1 MRAFVGIPV
10 SEEIREKVK
19 KLEEEIKIEG
29 VKIVEP
35 KNLHW
40 TVKFL
45 GEIGER
51 EVERVKE
58 VIENVEKKDIEIE
71 VKGVGVFPNISRI
84 RVIWLGVGEGR
95 EAFTDFIKSVNEKLS
110 GIGKESE
117 VVPHLTIGRV
127 KFVKDRKKLM
137 DSIEKI
143 KNACLGKMAV
153 RELVLYESKLT
164 PKGPIYTEVKKVKW

>member
-35 KNLHW
+35 ENLHW

-95 EAFTDFIKSVNEKLS
+95 EAFTDFIKRVNEKLS

-127 KFVKDRKKLM
+127 KFVKDRKKLI